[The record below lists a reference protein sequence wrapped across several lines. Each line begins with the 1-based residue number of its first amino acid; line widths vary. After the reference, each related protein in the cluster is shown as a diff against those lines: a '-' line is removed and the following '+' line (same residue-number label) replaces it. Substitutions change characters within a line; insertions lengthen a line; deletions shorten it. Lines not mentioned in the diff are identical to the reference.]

1 MHQMMLLLLFALA
14 GMAALVAREAQ
25 RPLRELAEGTLANAG
40 AAATAGLKL
49 TAFGLMGE
57 IRTNTAEKVKTECTH
72 ASTFKFL
79 TPVSFVQKTGSEEIL
94 EKSAHGIATGSV
106 VFVNS
111 VAGPTQGLL
120 KAGLQE
126 FFYAESVE
134 TGNGLKLYQDEARTS
149 PEKVPTAEKITSI
162 SLSVCE
168 QSSEV
173 PVVYEWA
180 AAPVRSTIT
189 SKEKYEINI
198 AAGHIVSAIGYG
210 KAPANAGTLTIPK
223 EFRMFEKVGTE
234 ETVSG
239 GKYAVTETNAGV
251 TVQ

>member
-1 MHQMMLLLLFALA
+1 MMLLLLFALA
-14 GMAALVAREAQ
+14 GTALVSREAQ
-25 RPLRELAEGTLANAG
+25 RPLREALEGAFND
-40 AAATAGLKL
+40 AAAAARAAIKL
-49 TAFGLMGE
+49 TAMGLMGE
-57 IRTNTAEKVKTECTH
+57 IRTSTATEVKKECTH

-94 EKSAHGIATGSV
+94 EKAGHGIATGSV

-149 PEKVPTAEKITSI
+149 AEKVPTAEKITSI

-198 AAGHIVSAIGYG
+198 ASGHVVSAIGWG
-210 KAPANAGTLTIPK
+210 KAAANAGTLTIPK